1 MPLSVPTSA
10 ARGGGCARS
19 TVSTPRCSVTAFRV
33 RWAPRAALHR
43 WGSALKPH
51 IGAICF
57 ASAACSLLIKHSP
70 AHSRVV
76 SRLECIRFP
85 SSPPGAAAQ
94 RRTEALR
101 AFPQLHSSAP
111 MLGSNFPYRIAPQ
124 EWESREER
132 GCTQHSVWGKGE
144 VGDLRMGSTVSI
156 PSVCQGSS
164 VLPRSEQEVERN

>member
-1 MPLSVPTSA
+1 MPTSA

-85 SSPPGAAAQ
+85 FSPPGAAAQ
-94 RRTEALR
+94 HRTEALR

-124 EWESREER
+124 EWESGEER

-144 VGDLRMGSTVSI
+144 VGDLSYGEHREHPQCVPGELRAAA
-156 PSVCQGSS
+156 Q
-164 VLPRSEQEVERN
+164 